1 MIPYLKLGGG
11 ILGIIVSFIWLLQL
25 LGSTIYIDGKQAFQ
39 LFDGVFSSLNEG
51 SAGFIAS
58 ILYGFLV
65 VYMLICLV
73 KGNVIFGIKI
83 PYVMSIHPLEVNK
96 TYLNSLLFN
105 TSIMLITSLSIFEMC
120 MITFPNYLKN
130 SYMGTFFSSQVRNL
144 PLFGFLYRD
153 RIYTIA
159 FLALMGLSLIY
170 MVIKICR

>member
-1 MIPYLKLGGG
+1 M
-11 ILGIIVSFIWLLQL
+11 
-25 LGSTIYIDGKQAFQ
+25 DGAFAT
-39 LFDGVFSSLNEG
+39 LNEG

-105 TSIMLITSLSIFEMC
+105 TSIMLITSLSIF
-120 MITFPNYLKN
+120 
-130 SYMGTFFSSQVRNL
+130 
-144 PLFGFLYRD
+144 
-153 RIYTIA
+153 
-159 FLALMGLSLIY
+159 
-170 MVIKICR
+170 